1 MSVPRS
7 VNTETLVEK
16 EPFNVKNGIFL
27 GGNLLSVEGYFAF
40 GIYRERR
47 FLNKSFRDF

>member
-27 GGNLLSVEGYFAF
+27 RGNLLSVEGYFAF